1 MVVLGGPQSAYDDH
15 AYLATEERYL
25 ADAVD
30 AELPVLAI
38 CLGSQ
43 VLARA
48 LGGSAQPGAAG
59 LEAGFIRGHR

>member
-15 AYLATEERYL
+15 PYLATEERYL

-43 VLARA
+43 VLARGA
-48 LGGSAQPGAAG
+48 RRFRAAG
-59 LEAGFIRGHR
+59 CGRARSRVHRGHR